1 MGRRPP
7 RSTLFPYTTPFRST
21 GVPPSFTITTS
32 TGITGGFNGTVGFTA
47 APGTY
52 TITETGGL
60 DGFVFVSASCVPG
73 TALTMSPTVT
83 VTVAPGDQTPLCSF
97 TNRSDEHTA
106 ELQSRQHRVC
116 RPLL

>member
-60 DGFVFVSASCVPG
+60 DGFVFVSASCIPLNSLPIRPTFTVSF
-73 TALTMSPTVT
+73 SPN
-83 VTVAPGDQTPLCSF
+83 DQNPLRSF
-97 TNRSDEHTA
+97 THT
-106 ELQSRQHRVC
+106 QRGK
-116 RPLL
+116 LLVSKFFF